1 MYSCW
6 QGKGLIIPKSASRVE
21 QFEKNSGTTK
31 HCNNLLDVMDTQN
44 IAPPRQK
51 ELTVS
56 STPPGSVLDK
66 PCTCLSRLFC
76 FVFNHPIFF
85 GSTSMYITY
94 KSSHWFNHLSY
105 LCSDCEG

>member
-6 QGKGLIIPKSASRVE
+6 QEKGLIIPKNASRVE

-44 IAPPRQK
+44 VAPPRQK

-56 STPPGSVLDK
+56 STAPGSVQ
-66 PCTCLSRLFC
+66 PCTCLSQLFCFVLFC
-76 FVFNHPIFF
+76 FVFHSIYL
-85 GSTSMYITY
+85 SDRRLLHIKY
-94 KSSHWFNHLSY
+94 KFTLV
-105 LCSDCEG
+105 

>member
-6 QGKGLIIPKSASRVE
+6 QEKGLIIPKNASRVE

-44 IAPPRQK
+44 VAPPRQK

-56 STPPGSVLDK
+56 STAPGSVQ
-66 PCTCLSRLFC
+66 PCTCLSQLFC
-76 FVFNHPIFF
+76 FVFHPIYL
-85 GSTSMYITY
+85 SDQRLLHIKY
-94 KSSHWFNHLSY
+94 KFTLV
-105 LCSDCEG
+105 